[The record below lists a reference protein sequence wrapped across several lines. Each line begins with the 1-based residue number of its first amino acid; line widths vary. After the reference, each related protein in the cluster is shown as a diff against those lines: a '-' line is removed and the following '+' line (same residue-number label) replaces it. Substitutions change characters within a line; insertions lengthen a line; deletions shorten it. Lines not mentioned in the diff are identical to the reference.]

1 MITSNLLI
9 LTFNLLITRI
19 STQTFINYETY
30 VKINKFN
37 NVSNYAKSHGFIDF
51 DLIFTDFKV

>member
-9 LTFNLLITRI
+9 LTFNLLIIRI
-19 STQTFINYETY
+19 STQNFINYETFI
-30 VKINKFN
+30 KTNKFN

-51 DLIFTDFKV
+51 DLMFTDFKV